1 MSALFNQTNIAPGT
15 AFTTGGGGG
24 GGSNFPNGIQVA
36 GVATLTSDTVHGT
49 PYFTINNISDTF
61 LGVTKMWSLY
71 LGRDDAGYTLYNSN
85 NSILVQTLTGV
96 SKQWA
101 FADLGS
107 NLNYNFTA
115 ISSIKAN
122 SNAEVINMNALVST
136 LASAFPGCVS

>member
-1 MSALFNQTNIAPGT
+1 MSSLFNQTNIAPGT
-15 AFTTGGGGG
+15 AFTTGGGGS
-24 GGSNFPNGIQVA
+24 GSNFPSGLTVA

-61 LGVTKMWSLY
+61 LAKMKLWSIY

-96 SKQWA
+96 SKQFA
-101 FADLGS
+101 FADLS

-115 ISSIKAN
+115 ISSLGAN
-122 SNAEVINMNALVST
+122 SNTQVINMNALVST
-136 LASAFPGCVS
+136 LATAFPGCVS